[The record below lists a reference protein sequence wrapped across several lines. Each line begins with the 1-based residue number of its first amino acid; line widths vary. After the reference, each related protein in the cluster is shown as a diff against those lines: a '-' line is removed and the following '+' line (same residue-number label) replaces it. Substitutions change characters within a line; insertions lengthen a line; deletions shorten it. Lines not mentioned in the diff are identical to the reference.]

1 MTQAH
6 SQSPQR
12 PDPEPPWR
20 SRSYEVIFEHDTK
33 AGKTFD
39 VLLIVAIMVSVGVV
53 ILDSVSAI
61 AQPLHQAFFW
71 AEWIFTILF
80 TGEYILRLASVRR
93 PAGYAFS
100 FFGVVDFLAIL
111 PTYLSL
117 LLPGGQY
124 FSVIRIL
131 RVLRVFRVLK
141 LARYVGEART
151 LGLALKAAR
160 YKITVFLITVLT
172 VVIVVGSVMFL
183 VEGPEHGF
191 TSIPKGV
198 YWAIVT
204 LTTVGYG
211 DIAPATVAG
220 RTLAA
225 LVMILGYGIIAVPT
239 GIVTVE
245 LAQQARRLASR
256 HCSACE
262 AGEED
267 PEARFCRRCGE
278 PFGLEGG

>member
-1 MTQAH
+1 MSA
-6 SQSPQR
+6 SQR
-12 PDPEPPWR
+12 PDPLPRWR
-20 SRSYEVIFEHDTK
+20 ARSYDVIFEHDTR
-33 AGKTFD
+33 AGKAFD
-39 VLLIVAIMVSVGVV
+39 VLLIVAILASVAVV
-53 ILDSVSAI
+53 MLDSVASI
-61 AQPLHQAFFW
+61 AAPFHRVFLW
-71 AEWIFTILF
+71 AEWIFTLLF
-80 TGEYILRLASVRR
+80 TGEYLLRLASVRR
-93 PAGYAFS
+93 PAGYALS
-100 FFGVVDFLAIL
+100 FFGIVDLLAIL

-124 FSVIRIL
+124 LIVIRIL

-141 LARYVGEART
+141 LARFVGEARV
-151 LGLALKAAR
+151 LVMALRAAR
-160 YKITVFLITVLT
+160 FKITVFLITVLT
-172 VVIVVGSVMFL
+172 IVIVVGSVMFL

-211 DIAPATVAG
+211 DIAPVTVAG

-245 LAQQARRLASR
+245 LAQQARKAATRTCPGCGA
-256 HCSACE
+256 E
-262 AGEED
+262 EED
-267 PEARFCRRCGE
+267 RAARFCRLCGR
-278 PFGLEGG
+278 GLEGGHGPSG